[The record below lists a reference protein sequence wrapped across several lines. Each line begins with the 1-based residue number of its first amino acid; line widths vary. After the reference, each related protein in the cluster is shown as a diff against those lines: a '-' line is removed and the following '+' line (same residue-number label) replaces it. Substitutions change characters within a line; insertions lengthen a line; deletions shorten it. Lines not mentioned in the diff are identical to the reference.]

1 MKVIF
6 DCDPGLDDGVALIA
20 AFGSDDLDIKAIT
33 TVFGCSTVEN
43 TTTNALKFLDFIG
56 REDVKVAKGAS
67 MSMEG
72 KTDIAPFV
80 HGETGFK
87 NIFLPET
94 KNKPYEKNAIET
106 IYEVVMESDEKTFII
121 TTGPLTNVG
130 QAISR
135 YPDLVERIGG
145 ISIMGGAI
153 GMGNKNPVA
162 EANIW
167 NDPIAAKIVF
177 DSGIPIT
184 MSGLNVTFKA
194 KVYEKEIEE
203 IKKIGTP
210 IAKLAAGF
218 LQAHF
223 EFYKAQG
230 FDGDPVHDLCAV
242 ASLVKKDIFTMVH
255 CHVDVETK
263 GEFTKGET
271 VVDLQNKY
279 GKVKN
284 SFICTDVDRDA
295 FVEFLKD
302 RIVKLSKSVYVEKE
316 KIDGK

>member
-1 MKVIF
+1 MRVIF

-20 AFGSDDLDIKAIT
+20 AFGSEELEIKAIT
-33 TVFGCSTVEN
+33 TTFGCSTVEN
-43 TTTNALKFLDFIG
+43 TTNNALKFLDFIG
-56 REDVKVAKGAS
+56 RGDIKVAKGAS

-72 KTDIAPFV
+72 ITDIAAFV

-87 NIFLPET
+87 NINLPET
-94 KNKPYEKNAIET
+94 KNKAYEKNAIET
-106 IYEVVMESDEKTFII
+106 IYEIVMESNEKTFII

-130 QAISR
+130 QAISK
-135 YPDLVERIGG
+135 YPEIIERIGG

-153 GMGNKNPVA
+153 GLGNKNPVA

-167 NDPIAAKIVF
+167 NDPVAAKIVF
-177 DSGIPIT
+177 DSGIPVT

-194 KVYEKEIEE
+194 KVYESEMEE
-203 IKKIGTP
+203 IREIGTP
-210 IAKLAAGF
+210 IAELAAGF
-218 LQAHF
+218 LQSHF

-230 FDGDPVHDLCAV
+230 FDGDPIHDLCAV

-279 GKVKN
+279 GKTKN
-284 SFICTDVDRDA
+284 SFVCIEVDREA

-302 RIVKLSKSVYVEKE
+302 RVIKLSEKVDKRKE
-316 KIDGK
+316 KADGK